1 MYINNALK
9 DIIISTIF
17 IIILTLSRPLVLNII
32 AISIEKAIKQPQNYQ
47 TEGINEWAN
56 NHLTLTPVTLNVSL
70 KCTGKSK
77 GEIRSELKLTWTL

>member
-47 TEGINEWAN
+47 TEGTNE
-56 NHLTLTPVTLNVSL
+56 
-70 KCTGKSK
+70 
-77 GEIRSELKLTWTL
+77 